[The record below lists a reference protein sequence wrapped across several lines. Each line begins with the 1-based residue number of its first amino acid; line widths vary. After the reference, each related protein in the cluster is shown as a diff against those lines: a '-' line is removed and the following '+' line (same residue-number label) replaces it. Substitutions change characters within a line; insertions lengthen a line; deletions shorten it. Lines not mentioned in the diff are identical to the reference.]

1 MRAEFIARRS
11 QQLNQPRTLIRITS
25 ALALAVVVSLVSV
38 AAVPAA
44 VCTVSAAGFN
54 FGTYNP
60 KQPSPLDAS
69 AYISIAC
76 TAGTPYLLGM
86 DNGLNYLS
94 PWRRERNGG
103 NSLNYQLYLDSG
115 RSLVWGMTPGSSM
128 MPGTGTGSPQNIPV
142 YGRIPAFQEPPDGSY
157 SDTVSVTVEYQP

>member
-1 MRAEFIARRS
+1 MSPLRTFIQMAS
-11 QQLNQPRTLIRITS
+11 TLAVT
-25 ALALAVVVSLVSV
+25 VVVSL
-38 AAVPAA
+38 ACAEPAPAA
-44 VCTVSAAGFN
+44 VCSVSAAGLN

-69 AYISIAC
+69 AYISITC
-76 TAGTPYLLGM
+76 TTGTPYLLGM
-86 DNGLNYLS
+86 DDGLNYLS

-157 SDTVSVTVEYQP
+157 SDTVSVTIEYQP